1 MDFKLFIDTLLTGTP
16 IAILAA
22 LVGILWQAIYTRSR
36 DRLHDEQIKRELEL
50 ERQKFEYQKQLEV
63 IRFEYEQRR
72 WREELAREI
81 TVKLVEARFSEYTEV
96 WSFVESISASHQ
108 MGGLTTETTKA
119 LAEKIK
125 HWRYSKGGLLAEE
138 TTRDV
143 AYVFQTALWEYDGSK
158 ESYRRMRQARRIFL
172 EALRADTGLGEN
184 VTGQTIY
191 EATEKRQ
198 KIHQELEEL
207 KTKLGISSKA
217 DAA

>member
-158 ESYRRMRQARRIFL
+158 ESYRRMRQARRIFFW
-172 EALRADTGLGEN
+172 
-184 VTGQTIY
+184 
-191 EATEKRQ
+191 
-198 KIHQELEEL
+198 
-207 KTKLGISSKA
+207 KLCGRTL
-217 DAA
+217 D